1 MGLFAATESAA
12 QTPSD
17 PAGAP
22 PTSPAPDAVSGDP
35 APGESQSVSVP
46 PPPPPPAPPAAPVAA
61 TPPPPDPNAPPPGG
75 EEPFSRRGLY
85 LSAGIGTS
93 IINYSLDQWVGDALV
108 YAGGITELVPA
119 TMIKVGFGIGPQTAV
134 HFTSRI
140 AWLAHNDPAAVDRHE
155 RIWTMSTLTGVGV
168 THFLDP
174 EQRSV
179 YLGADLGAAHWLA
192 FEDIELDFRDIGIGL
207 CGELGY
213 AFFEGLSFEHSVC
226 WSSVTS
232 YRRGA
237 DSGFEID
244 AELGQPFTATFT
256 LNYLK

>member
-192 FEDIELDFRDIGIGL
+192 FDDIELDFRDIGIGL

>member
-1 MGLFAATESAA
+1 MGLFAATKSAA

-17 PAGAP
+17 PAGVP
-22 PTSPAPDAVSGDP
+22 PDAVSGDP
-35 APGESQSVSVP
+35 APGETQSVTVP
-46 PPPPPPAPPAAPVAA
+46 PPPPTSEPTPPPAAPAA
-61 TPPPPDPNAPPPGG
+61 AAPPPTDPNASGD
-75 EEPFSRRGLY
+75 EKDFTRKGLY
-85 LSAGIGTS
+85 LSAGLGTS

-119 TMIKVGFGIGPQTAV
+119 TMIKVGAGVGPQTAV

-140 AWLAHNDPAAVDRHE
+140 AWLSHNDPAAVDHHE

-174 EQRSV
+174 VQRSV
-179 YLGADLGAAHWLA
+179 YIGADLGAAHWLA

-207 CGELGY
+207 CGEIGF

-232 YRRGA
+232 YRRGV
-237 DSGFEID
+237 DSGVEID
-244 AELGQPFTATFT
+244 AELGQPFTASFT

>member
-1 MGLFAATESAA
+1 
-12 QTPSD
+12 
-17 PAGAP
+17 
-22 PTSPAPDAVSGDP
+22 
-35 APGESQSVSVP
+35 
-46 PPPPPPAPPAAPVAA
+46 
-61 TPPPPDPNAPPPGG
+61 
-75 EEPFSRRGLY
+75 
-85 LSAGIGTS
+85 
-93 IINYSLDQWVGDALV
+93 VGDALT

-119 TMIKVGFGIGPQTAV
+119 TMNKVGFGLGDQTAA

-155 RIWTMSTLTGVGV
+155 RIWTMSTLTGLGI

-179 YLGADLGAAHWLA
+179 YLGGDLGMAHWLA
-192 FEDIELDFRDIGIGL
+192 FDDMALDFRDIGIGL

-232 YRRGA
+232 YRRGV
-237 DSGFEID
+237 DSGTEID
-244 AELGQPFTATFT
+244 AEIGQPFTASFT